1 MEKRELSIVIANPSG
16 NITIFVLTPIPE
28 SQYADL
34 ANKLLSIQQ
43 FNAEQVSFIK
53 EINFENN
60 IQGSMSMSG
69 QEFCGNASRSFA
81 LFIAK
86 QQGFLGVS
94 QIKVSVSGSTEP
106 LDVIVNTDLNRAEIS
121 MPHPKSIEILNNQE
135 INYLNEAVLVEFD
148 GITHI
153 ILNDIPAS
161 RETFDEIK
169 AAIMKSRN
177 PAALGVMFYNTQT
190 KHMIP
195 IVYVRDVD
203 TTYFEGS
210 CASGTT
216 ALCVSLSQ
224 KYTEG
229 AYRYTVSQPAGELIA
244 TIEKNNTTISKIT
257 IDGIVSFSEVQTVI
271 I

>member
-1 MEKRELSIVIANPSG
+1 MEKNELSIVIANPSG
-16 NITIFVLTPIPE
+16 NITIFVLTPIAE
-28 SQYADL
+28 SQYADI
-34 ANKLLSIQQ
+34 ANKLLSIRQ

-53 EINFENN
+53 EINFEHN

-69 QEFCGNASRSFA
+69 LEFCGNASRSFA

-86 QQGFLGVS
+86 QHGLTGENK
-94 QIKVSVSGSTEP
+94 IKVSVSGAAKP
-106 LDVIVNTDLNRAEIS
+106 LDVMVNTHLSQAEVS
-121 MPHPKSIEILNNQE
+121 MPHPSNIEILNGEE
-135 INYLNEAVLVEFD
+135 INYLNHAVLVEFD

-153 ILNDIPAS
+153 ILHDIPAS

-169 AAIMKSRN
+169 STVMKKRN
-177 PAALGVMFYNTQT
+177 PAALGVMFYNTKTQ
-190 KHMIP
+190 HMIP
-195 IVYVRDVD
+195 VVYVRDVD

-229 AYRYTVSQPAGELIA
+229 TYRYTISQPAGQLIA
-244 TIEKNNTTISKIT
+244 TIEKNNNTISKIT
-257 IDGIVSFSEVQTVI
+257 IDGKVSLSEAQTVMI
-271 I
+271 